1 MHERRIT
8 NMDAYTNLLGELTY
22 LKHMNIK
29 PNFSDLSRRYHMDRH
44 TIAKYYRNGGKIIKK
59 RKNQNSFYDNFQEEI
74 IELLSQPG
82 VSKMAVFQYLSNKYP
97 DTFHPNYNTFKSYT
111 LRKDIR
117 LSKTK
122 NVPHVR
128 FLTKPGDQLQVDWKE
143 SLSMTSKYGE
153 TIDFNIFSATL
164 GFSRFH
170 LFIYSKSKTTEDF
183 IRCTIESLKRLGG
196 IPNHI
201 LTDNM
206 TAVVSIKNGTKSKN
220 YKIVQF
226 EKDLGLK
233 IKLCKVRSPETKGKD
248 ESSNRFLSWLLPY
261 DGKFENEADLINII
275 NTINIQC
282 NRQINRTTNIPPIT
296 LFSKEKEYLSPLPN
310 SILLDS
316 YIEGVITQVVPS
328 TLLVSYKGSGYSLPP
343 QFINK
348 RVKLVPI
355 DNKLYIYY
363 NDSLVTVHH
372 LSSNPFNYKK
382 DHYIE
387 ALSSRI
393 SNKSSKDIDDFAS
406 SNLELFEKYY
416 K

>member
-1 MHERRIT
+1 
-8 NMDAYTNLLGELTY
+8 
-22 LKHMNIK
+22 
-29 PNFSDLSRRYHMDRH
+29 
-44 TIAKYYRNGGKIIKK
+44 
-59 RKNQNSFYDNFQEEI
+59 
-74 IELLSQPG
+74 
-82 VSKMAVFQYLSNKYP
+82 
-97 DTFHPNYNTFKSYT
+97 
-111 LRKDIR
+111 
-117 LSKTK
+117 
-122 NVPHVR
+122 
-128 FLTKPGDQLQVDWKE
+128 
-143 SLSMTSKYGE
+143 MTSKYGE

-164 GFSRFH
+164 GYSRFH

-206 TAVVSIKNGTKSKN
+206 TAIVSIKNGTKSKN

-233 IKLCKVRSPETKGKD
+233 IKLCKVRSPQTKGKD
-248 ESSNRFLSWLLPY
+248 ESSNRFVSWLLPY

-282 NRQINRTTNIPPIT
+282 NRQINRTTNIPPVS

-372 LSSNPFNYKK
+372 LSSNPLIIKRITIMKLFLLVSLINLVKISMISLLLILNYLKN
-382 DHYIE
+382 IT
-387 ALSSRI
+387 
-393 SNKSSKDIDDFAS
+393 NKGVLCKITII
-406 SNLELFEKYY
+406 N
-416 K
+416 

>member
-59 RKNQNSFYDNFQEEI
+59 RKNQNSVYDNFQEEI

-97 DTFHPNYNTFKSYT
+97 DSFHPNYNTFKSYT
-111 LRKDIR
+111 LRKDIKPT
-117 LSKTK
+117 KTK

-128 FLTKPGDQLQVDWKE
+128 FETKPGDQLQVDWKE

-164 GFSRFH
+164 GYSRFH

-206 TAVVSIKNGTKSKN
+206 TAIVSIKNGTKSKN

-233 IKLCKVRSPETKGKD
+233 IKLCKVRSPQTKGKD
-248 ESSNRFLSWLLPY
+248 ESSNRFVSWLLPY

-282 NRQINRTTNIPPIT
+282 NRQINRTTNIPPVS

-382 DHYIE
+382 DHYNE